1 MFLATRLHLC
11 IVCYLLF
18 LVLGDSAHA
27 EQWQLDSPNKVL
39 RLSLRYEQD
48 RGLEYQLV
56 LEQNQPIV
64 EWSKLGLEISWPE
77 LSAESSRKQ
86 IGFDQELTFLARVD
100 SSIDESY
107 TMLHGKST
115 QNNYAANEARFLFQ
129 HRSSSKQ
136 LRIDIQLADD
146 GVALRYVLPETS
158 GLSHWISEEATE
170 INFAS
175 NVSQWA
181 QAYETSADK
190 RTSYE
195 APYLHQEA
203 QDDEST
209 SQQDS
214 WSMPS
219 LFRDD
224 NDFWVLIHESN
235 LTDQYHGSHLRAL
248 GDGNFK
254 IAGPS
259 ADSVKNLGHTYA
271 VSKLPALLPWRFLI
285 VSRDLADIVESNRV
299 FDLATAS
306 KIANT
311 DWIQAGVASSSW
323 QPENSKPLRSR
334 KLRQFID
341 LSAQMQWPYSLIDV
355 GRQELGDEALEKLVS
370 YADKRSVGLGISY
383 HSGGK
388 GNVAVA
394 NTSYVMSDPERRK
407 AEFKT
412 LQSLGIRYIKVDSF
426 DGDKQIMIQHY
437 LDILK
442 DAAQHQLMVVFNG
455 STVPRGWA
463 RTYPNLM
470 TMEAVRGGKYYSI
483 DSEPN
488 YTELA
493 IYQNTILPFTRN
505 AIGSMDFAPVAFSNQ
520 EIENLSSHA
529 HQAALAVIFESG
541 LQHLADDPASYRKA
555 GGAYQE
561 FLQNLPSSWEQTKLL
576 SGYPGKD
583 IVIARRA
590 GNTWYVAGINGERTI
605 KQLEVQLDF
614 LPSSFH
620 RDLAKSATLISD
632 ANNPKNFNSR
642 AFELG
647 ASSKLRV
654 KVAPAGGFVMMIKL
668 DQEAL
673 LVE

>member
-1 MFLATRLHLC
+1 MFLATRLHLF
-11 IVCYLLF
+11 IVCYLLL

-27 EQWQLDSPNKVL
+27 EQWHLESPKKVL
-39 RLSLRYEQD
+39 KLSLRYEQD

-56 LEQNQPIV
+56 RDQNQQII
-64 EWSKLGLEISWPE
+64 EWSQLGLDLSWPE
-77 LSAESSRKQ
+77 LSAESTRNQ
-86 IGFDQELTFLARVD
+86 ISFDEQLTFLARVD

-115 QNNYAANEARFLFQ
+115 QNNYTAQEARFLFQ
-129 HRSSSKQ
+129 HRGSAKQ
-136 LRIDIQLADD
+136 LRIDIQLSDD
-146 GVALRYVLPETS
+146 GLALRYVLPETS

-181 QAYETSADK
+181 QAYEASADK
-190 RTSYE
+190 RISYQ

-203 QDDEST
+203 QDEKST
-209 SQQDS
+209 SQQES

-224 NDFWVLIHESN
+224 NDVWVLVHESN
-235 LTDQYHGSHLRAL
+235 LTDQYHGSHLRRI

-254 IAGPS
+254 IAGAS
-259 ADSVKNLGHTYA
+259 ADSAKNLGQPYA
-271 VSKLPALLPWRFLI
+271 VSKLPAVLPWRFLI
-285 VSRDLADIVESNRV
+285 VSNDLADIVENNRV

-306 KIANT
+306 KMANT

-323 QPENSKPLRSR
+323 QPENSKPLSTR
-334 KLRQFID
+334 KLRKFIN
-341 LSAQMQWPYSLIDV
+341 LSAEMQWPYSLIDMS
-355 GRQELGDEALEKLVS
+355 RQELGSETLAKLVS
-370 YADKRSVGLGISY
+370 YADKRSVGLGVSY
-383 HSGGK
+383 KSGGG

-394 NTSYVMSDPERRK
+394 NTSYLMSDPERRK

-442 DAAQHQLMVVFNG
+442 DAAQHQLMVVFHG

-470 TMEAVRGGKYYSI
+470 AMEAVRGGKYYSI

-488 YTELA
+488 FTELA
-493 IYQNTILPFTRN
+493 VYQNTILPFTRN
-505 AIGSMDFAPVAFSNQ
+505 AIGSMDFAPVAFSKQ
-520 EIENLSSHA
+520 EIENHSSYA

-541 LQHLADDPASYRKA
+541 LQHLADDPLSYRKA
-555 GGAYQE
+555 SGAYQD
-561 FLQNLPSSWEQTKLL
+561 FLRNLPSSWEQTKFL

-583 IVIARRA
+583 IVIARRSE
-590 GNTWYVAGINGERTI
+590 NTWYVAGINGERNI
-605 KQLEVQLDF
+605 KQLEIQLDF
-614 LPSSFH
+614 LPSAFH

-632 ANNPKNFNSR
+632 ADDPKSFNSR

-647 ASSKLRV
+647 AASKLRV

-673 LVE
+673 LLQ